1 MRFFEYEARKIVEL
15 AGIPVTKY
23 GFCTT
28 PEEARKVAEEIGGP
42 TVIKSQVLTGGRMKA
57 GGVKFADTPE
67 EAEAHAADILELEI
81 NGHMP
86 RGVLVDPKAEVR
98 QEYYAGVVWDGTAKK
113 PLMLFSDMGGIDIE
127 EVARDHPDH
136 VGRGHYSN
144 LFPIAEFEAKQAIAA
159 TGVTGRALTR
169 ATPILSRLAGLFR
182 DNDMTLAEIN
192 PLAELTDGSFVALDA
207 HMEMENEAV
216 GRQKKLLRGELEIA
230 PDDDREPYEHS
241 KFEEAVAALDA
252 ADHRGVIQ
260 GKDHGFTGN
269 LGLVIGAGGGSL
281 TLTDAVRNQ
290 GGKPANYSEIG
301 GNPSVAKASGL
312 AREVLEMDG
321 VEKIAVMMSIV
332 SNTRV
337 DIVARGVIK
346 ACLELGK
353 DPGETIAIFRIPGA
367 WEDEGFRIL
376 ERYGVE
382 YCDRSVS
389 LWEAAGR
396 AVAKVQGNAEGA
408 PA

>member
-1 MRFFEYEARKIVEL
+1 MRFYEYEARRIVEL
-15 AGIPVTKY
+15 AGIPVTEY
-23 GFCTT
+23 GFCKTAG
-28 PEEARKVAEEIGGP
+28 EAREAAERIGGP
-42 TVIKSQVLTGGRMKA
+42 VVVKSQVLTGGRMKA

-67 EAEAHAADILELEI
+67 EAAEHAEAILALEI

-86 RGVLVDPKAEVR
+86 RGVLVDPKAEVK
-98 QEYYAGVVWDGTAKK
+98 QEYYAGVVWDGTAKR

-127 EVARDHPDH
+127 EIAEKHPDH
-136 VGRGHYSN
+136 VGRGHLSN
-144 LFPIAEFEAKQAIAA
+144 LLPIADFEAKQAVAA

-169 ATPILSRLAGLFR
+169 ATPILARLARLFR
-182 DNDMTLAEIN
+182 DDDMTLAEIN
-192 PLAELTDGSFVALDA
+192 PLAELADGSFVALDA

-216 GRQKKLLRGELEIA
+216 GRQKALLRRELEIA
-230 PDDDREPYEHS
+230 EEDTREPYEPS
-241 KFEEAVAALDA
+241 AFERNVTAIDA

-260 GKDHGFTGN
+260 GKDHGFEGD

-281 TLTDAVRNQ
+281 TLTDAVRSQ

-301 GNPSVAKASGL
+301 GNPSVAKACGL
-312 AREVLEMDG
+312 ARQVLEKDG

-353 DPGETIAIFRIPGA
+353 DPAETIAIFRIPGA
-367 WEDEGFRIL
+367 WEEEGFKIL
-376 ERYGVE
+376 DRYGVE

-389 LWEAAGR
+389 MWDAAGR
-396 AVAKVQGNAEGA
+396 AVAKIQGAA
-408 PA
+408 A